1 MKPSRKKIE
10 PSKKDRERISK
21 TLAQGCYSNINIASV
36 PSKPSFEQVER
47 YAYSFEALL
56 FQERRSMNES
66 YNSDTLRMPDRG

>member
-1 MKPSRKKIE
+1 MAAHDSQTHSKTTHHVKPSRKKIE

-56 FQERRSMNES
+56 FQR
-66 YNSDTLRMPDRG
+66 